1 MEEATIKVLYS
12 PTLNSSLSPEGT
24 ARLLEVLTK
33 HHVIFSLEG
42 ERGETS
48 LVDFANDTGDAAPK
62 KQGACRIP
70 HTAREEINSQLEM
83 MQTEGVIQPS
93 ESPWASPVV
102 LVRKRDG
109 NLCFCVNYRGLNAV
123 TKADVHPLPRIDDLL
138 DKLGKAKCFSTLD
151 FAAGYWQIKVQSDS

>member
-1 MEEATIKVLYS
+1 MEEATIEVFVQCYFKFF
-12 PTLNSSLSPEGT
+12 PSLSPEDT

-33 HHVIFSLEG
+33 HHGIFSLEG

-48 LVDFANDTGDAAPK
+48 LVEFAIDTGDAAPK
-62 KQGACRIP
+62 KQGARRIP
-70 HTAREEINSQLEM
+70 HAAREEINSQLEK

-109 NLCFCVNYRGLNAV
+109 N
-123 TKADVHPLPRIDDLL
+123 
-138 DKLGKAKCFSTLD
+138 
-151 FAAGYWQIKVQSDS
+151 